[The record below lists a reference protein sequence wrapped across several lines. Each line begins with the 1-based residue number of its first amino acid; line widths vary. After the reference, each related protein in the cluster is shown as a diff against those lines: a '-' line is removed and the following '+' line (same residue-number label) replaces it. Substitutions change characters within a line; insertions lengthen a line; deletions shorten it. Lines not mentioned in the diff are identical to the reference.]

1 MGNSELFVVS
11 VGITADMYGW
21 HDYVKLS
28 ECLHVEKKTHIS
40 LNKKEDN
47 FLILFIGFCSKDS
60 QEQNNDTQ

>member
-1 MGNSELFVVS
+1 MDGMIVWSSVS
-11 VGITADMYGW
+11 AYMW
-21 HDYVKLS
+21 
-28 ECLHVEKKTHIS
+28 KKKRIS